1 VRACYRSHVWKRRL
15 RQTATYAVKRARKEL
30 KHPIGKA
37 VAVVLLALLGW
48 AGWYTYQTLAH
59 PLRLDA
65 PEPIAIADLPDS
77 SPPLPPSIVEA
88 PITYDMTSAMDSL
101 ERAIPRTYGDITQR
115 IQAGNNRRAH
125 FAFAVSR
132 SPFELKVDG
141 RTVSLSTVVEYE
153 ARGWYLPIIGPTISA
168 ACGTGGV
175 PRPRIAATLISSAE
189 ITPEW
194 RLRTTTRIGRLEP
207 VTDSMRDR
215 CRVTPFRIDVT
226 DRVLVAVRN
235 LLETGLGKI
244 DEGVANWDSRSR
256 FQQLWRTLQR
266 PVRFTDSV
274 YMIMVPTGAQLG
286 PITARRNTV
295 VARLRL
301 VASPRVVTGP
311 YPNEFELMTPM
322 PRLVPFARVGEGAHV
337 QLEGSLAYPVAKAL
351 LERVLVGREF
361 QQAGRSLRIENID
374 VKGIGGGR
382 VALGVTVSGAVH
394 GRLWF
399 TGTPALDRER
409 RELFVPDLNV
419 DVGSENLLVR
429 GFEWLKGEEMRD
441 FLRSRARVSEADLIE
456 RLRQLADQGINR
468 TLTEG
473 IVLSGKVQH
482 AEATA
487 VRASITD
494 IRVRALA
501 EANMRLSIDKAPS
514 LPTVPAMPAP
524 DSQREKPKGRD

>member
-1 VRACYRSHVWKRRL
+1 
-15 RQTATYAVKRARKEL
+15 
-30 KHPIGKA
+30 
-37 VAVVLLALLGW
+37 
-48 AGWYTYQTLAH
+48 
-59 PLRLDA
+59 
-65 PEPIAIADLPDS
+65 
-77 SPPLPPSIVEA
+77 
-88 PITYDMTSAMDSL
+88 
-101 ERAIPRTYGDITQR
+101 
-115 IQAGNNRRAH
+115 
-125 FAFAVSR
+125 
-132 SPFELKVDG
+132 
-141 RTVSLSTVVEYE
+141 
-153 ARGWYLPIIGPTISA
+153 
-168 ACGTGGV
+168 
-175 PRPRIAATLISSAE
+175 
-189 ITPEW
+189 
-194 RLRTTTRIGRLEP
+194 
-207 VTDSMRDR
+207 
-215 CRVTPFRIDVT
+215 
-226 DRVLVAVRN
+226 
-235 LLETGLGKI
+235 
-244 DEGVANWDSRSR
+244 
-256 FQQLWRTLQR
+256 
-266 PVRFTDSV
+266 
-274 YMIMVPTGAQLG
+274 
-286 PITARRNTV
+286 
-295 VARLRL
+295 

>member
-1 VRACYRSHVWKRRL
+1 M
-15 RQTATYAVKRARKEL
+15 
-30 KHPIGKA
+30 
-37 VAVVLLALLGW
+37 AVVLLALLGY
-48 AGWYTYQTLAH
+48 AGLYVYHTLSN

-65 PEPIAIADLPDS
+65 PEPIAVADLPDS
-77 SPPLPPSIVEA
+77 SPPLAASIVEA
-88 PITYDMTSAMDSL
+88 PITYDLTSAMDSL
-101 ERAIPRTYGDITQR
+101 ERAIPKEYGDIAQR
-115 IQAGNNRRAH
+115 MQLGTNRRAQ
-125 FAFAVSR
+125 FAFAVAR
-132 SPFELKVDG
+132 SPFELKVEG

-153 ARGWYLPIIGPTISA
+153 ARGWYNPVIGPTISA

-175 PRPRIAATLISSAE
+175 ARPRIAATLISSVE
-189 ITPEW
+189 ITPTW

-226 DRVLVAVRN
+226 ERVLVAVRS
-235 LLETGLGKI
+235 LLEMGLGKI

-256 FQQLWRTLQR
+256 FEQLWRTLQR

-274 YMIMVPTGAQLG
+274 YMVMAPFSAQLG

-311 YPNEFELMTPM
+311 YPNEFELMKPM
-322 PRLVPFARVGEGAHV
+322 PRLLPLGRIGEGAHV

-351 LERVLVGREF
+351 LARVLVGREF
-361 QQAGRSLRIENID
+361 QQAGRSLKIKDIEM
-374 VKGIGGGR
+374 KGIGGGR
-382 VALGVTVSGAVH
+382 VALGVTVSGAVR

-399 TGTPALDRER
+399 TGTPALHRER

-429 GFEWLKGEEMRD
+429 GFEFLKGEEMRN

-456 RLRQLADQGINR
+456 RLRLLAEQGINR

-473 IVLSGKVQH
+473 IVLSGKVLS

-487 VRASITD
+487 VRASIAD

-501 EANMRLSIDKAPS
+501 EATIRLSIDKAPS
-514 LPTVPAMPAP
+514 LPRPPIPSRPAT
-524 DSQREKPKGRD
+524 DSQGGKQKGRG